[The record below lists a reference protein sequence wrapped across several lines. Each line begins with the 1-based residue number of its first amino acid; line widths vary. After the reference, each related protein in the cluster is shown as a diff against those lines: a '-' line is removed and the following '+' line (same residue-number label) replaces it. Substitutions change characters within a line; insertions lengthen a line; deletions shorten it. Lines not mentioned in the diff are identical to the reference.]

1 MYRIPIDNYDDGMET
16 TDDDFDFG
24 SDLEERAAT
33 VPSAGL
39 MRSAPA
45 KVSDNKNQRQNR
57 AASSPKKVIHIKNI
71 VPLFINAVAL
81 TTSCQ

>member
-1 MYRIPIDNYDDGMET
+1 MET

-45 KVSDNKNQRQNR
+45 KVNGNNNQRQNST
-57 AASSPKKVIHIKNI
+57 ATGPKKVMH
-71 VPLFINAVAL
+71 
-81 TTSCQ
+81 